1 MVARPA
7 WPRPLTKVSLLPS
20 GRSLSVS
27 RSMSLMF
34 FSSVSQKRLRVVL
47 LIRSVELLSP
57 VEPVEA
63 PPTPVAPEMT
73 WVEMATVSVV
83 SRAMFT

>member
-1 MVARPA
+1 LVEALAR
-7 WPRPLTKVSLLPS
+7 PRPLTNVSLLPS

-34 FSSVSQKRLRVVL
+34 LSSVSQKRLRPTFSIL
-47 LIRSVELLSP
+47 SVELFAP
-57 VEPVEA
+57 CPPPPPPAAEPERIC
-63 PPTPVAPEMT
+63 VATE
-73 WVEMATVSVV
+73 TVSVV